1 MRVHFLNCVSTCPLG
16 GLLMDGESKRLR
28 GRLTCTSLLVE
39 RPQGL
44 ILIDT
49 GFGTRDVVEPRS
61 RLSPFFLG
69 LLRPELR
76 EEMTALR
83 QVEALGFA
91 RDDVRDIV
99 LTHLDF
105 DHAGGLDDFPEAR
118 VHLMRKERDAALT
131 QDTWLDRQRY
141 RPQQWSRRDKWIPY
155 TAGEGEPWFDF
166 DAVRQLHGLP
176 PEILLVP
183 LIGHTLGHTGVAVSV
198 GERWL
203 LNAGDAYFFHREVD
217 VRSPRCPPGLGL
229 YQTMMEKNRAAR
241 LWNQKRLRD
250 LRRDHPGEIEVFCSH
265 DVKEF
270 ERHAGRPATRPA
282 GRWGAGPALERGEGA
297 PGAP

>member
-1 MRVHFLNCVSTCPLG
+1 
-16 GLLMDGESKRLR
+16 
-28 GRLTCTSLLVE
+28 
-39 RPQGL
+39 
-44 ILIDT
+44 
-49 GFGTRDVVEPRS
+49 
-61 RLSPFFLG
+61 
-69 LLRPELR
+69 
-76 EEMTALR
+76 
-83 QVEALGFA
+83 
-91 RDDVRDIV
+91 
-99 LTHLDF
+99 
-105 DHAGGLDDFPEAR
+105 
-118 VHLMRKERDAALT
+118 
-131 QDTWLDRQRY
+131 
-141 RPQQWSRRDKWIPY
+141 
-155 TAGEGEPWFDF
+155 
-166 DAVRQLHGLP
+166 
-176 PEILLVP
+176 
-183 LIGHTLGHTGVAVSV
+183 GHTLGHTGVAVSV

-297 PGAP
+297 PGAPCGGAEASGGERGAGGAGAGPRGAQEVRRAHACTPVT